1 VRAFVSPTERV
12 FKEEFMN
19 QDQEQKQGANQA
31 EVQKRKRAGNR
42 PISPEQWN
50 DVEDRRCYTS
60 LMERLF
66 VELAP
71 GNVQQEGD
79 LISMAQLR
87 WSSERVNSLIE
98 SELNHRVRMPLMQNI
113 GDTRTRLMMAYR
125 SCLGERTFNLLIKQ
139 HLDTIKTLNSLSA
152 RVEKWSGTSKSPAR
166 KPKEN

>member
-1 VRAFVSPTERV
+1 
-12 FKEEFMN
+12 MN
-19 QDQEQKQGANQA
+19 QDEERKQGADQA
-31 EVQKRKRAGNR
+31 EVQTRKRVSKR

-50 DVEDRRCYTS
+50 DVEDHRCYAG

-71 GNVQQEGD
+71 TNVQQEGD

-87 WSSERVNSLIE
+87 WTSERVNSLIE

-139 HLDTIKTLNSLSA
+139 HLDTIKALNSLSA
-152 RVEKWSGTSKSPAR
+152 RVEKWSGTHKSPAR
-166 KPKEN
+166 RPRENG